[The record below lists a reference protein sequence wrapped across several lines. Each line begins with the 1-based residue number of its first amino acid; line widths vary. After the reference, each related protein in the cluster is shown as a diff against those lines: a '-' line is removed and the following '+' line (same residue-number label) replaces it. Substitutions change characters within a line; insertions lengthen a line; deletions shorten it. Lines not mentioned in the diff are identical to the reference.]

1 MHRVPKRPAILECA
15 ASPDRGGLAG
25 AGLEGHSAAKA
36 HTKQIL
42 WDLPLALLL
51 AHLEE
56 EDRLCLR

>member
-1 MHRVPKRPAILECA
+1 VPKRPAILERA
-15 ASPDRGGLAG
+15 ANPDPGGLAG
-25 AGLEGHSAAKA
+25 AGLEGHSAAQS

-56 EDRLCLR
+56 EEHHHLLLR

>member
-1 MHRVPKRPAILECA
+1 VPKRPAILERA
-15 ASPDRGGLAG
+15 ANPDPGGLAG
-25 AGLEGHSAAKA
+25 AGLEG

-56 EDRLCLR
+56 EEHHHLLLR